1 MGVAITTS
9 LGLKINNVLKQKQK
23 QTKNNNKQKTETKR
37 HDELKRQ
44 KHPLK
49 GKIFQI
55 LGPRK
60 SYLRSNCLLP
70 NWVCKPK
77 H

>member
-23 QTKNNNKQKTETKR
+23 QKNNKKQKTETKR

-44 KHPLK
+44 KHPL
-49 GKIFQI
+49 GAKIF
-55 LGPRK
+55 
-60 SYLRSNCLLP
+60 
-70 NWVCKPK
+70 
-77 H
+77 